1 MRTIAQLKTGN
12 QMKTEGALQRYM
24 KNQCSEFGILF
35 HKVESR
41 SARGFPDVFLA
52 YDGRIVLVELKN
64 PTGCGRLSKL
74 QERCIGQL
82 RSQGVIVL
90 VVASKAE
97 ADAAVDL
104 ALLGLPC

>member
-1 MRTIAQLKTGN
+1 
-12 QMKTEGALQRYM
+12 M
-24 KNQCSEFGILF
+24 KNESALHRYLKDFCDAQGITF
-35 HKVESR
+35 HKLESR
-41 SARGFPDVFLA
+41 TARGFPDVFLA

>member
-1 MRTIAQLKTGN
+1 MGTKEKLKKGN
-12 QMKTEGALQRYM
+12 QIEREGALQEYR
-24 KNQCSEFGILF
+24 KTQGSGFGILF